1 MRATKIRNAALLLGI
16 GLGALLD
23 VILFER
29 VLHWRVPAATAPWFP
44 VAAWLMCLAGVLLLW
59 SALRGPGP
67 LPSSRSFAAFL
78 LFGWAAF
85 NVFEGAVERSWLLAA
100 AGVALALLAG
110 ILRSLP
116 SFTGADRR
124 SGYDRRSAAAEA
136 LGARR

>member
-44 VAAWLMCLAGVLLLW
+44 VLAWLMCLGGVFILW

-67 LPSSRSFAAFL
+67 LPSSRSFGMFL
-78 LFGWAAF
+78 VLGWAVF
-85 NVFEGAVERSWLLAA
+85 NLFEAGVERSWTLAA
-100 AGVALALLAG
+100 AGVGLAVLAG
-110 ILRSLP
+110 ILRALP
-116 SFTGADRR
+116 PFKGPERR
-124 SGYDRRSAAAEA
+124 SGYDRRSPAAEA
-136 LGARR
+136 LSARR

>member
-1 MRATKIRNAALLLGI
+1 MRATKVRNAALLIGV

-44 VAAWLMCLAGVLLLW
+44 VVAWLMCLGGVLLQW

-67 LPSSRSFAAFL
+67 LPSSRSFASL
-78 LFGWAAF
+78 LFFGWAAF

-100 AGVALALLAG
+100 AGVALGLLAW
-110 ILRSLP
+110 ILRVLP
-116 SFTGADRR
+116 PFTGPERR
-124 SGYDRRSAAAEA
+124 TGYDRRAPSV
-136 LGARR
+136 LRQ

>member
-1 MRATKIRNAALLLGI
+1 MSNRTTKIRNAALLLGV

-44 VAAWLMCLAGVLLLW
+44 LLAWLMCLGGAWLEW

-67 LPSSRSFAAFL
+67 LPGSRSFAAYL

-85 NVFEGAVERSWLLAA
+85 NVFEAAVERSWLLAA
-100 AGVALALLAG
+100 AGVALAVLAWV
-110 ILRSLP
+110 LRVLP
-116 SFTGADRR
+116 PFRGPERRSGHDRR
-124 SGYDRRSAAAEA
+124 SPLASRY
-136 LGARR
+136 

>member
-1 MRATKIRNAALLLGI
+1 MRATKVRNAALLVGV

-23 VILFER
+23 VIVFER

-44 VAAWLMCLAGVLLLW
+44 VLAWLMCLGGVLLQW

-67 LPSSRSFAAFL
+67 LPSSRSFASFL

-100 AGVALALLAG
+100 AGVVLGVLAW
-110 ILRSLP
+110 ILRVLP
-116 SFTGADRR
+116 PFRGPERR
-124 SGYDRRSAAAEA
+124 SGYERRAASAV
-136 LGARR
+136 RPQ

>member
-1 MRATKIRNAALLLGI
+1 MNLRATKVRNAALLVGI

-44 VAAWLMCLAGVLLLW
+44 VLAWLMCLGGVLLQW

-67 LPSSRSFAAFL
+67 LPPSRAFASYL

-85 NVFEGAVERSWLLAA
+85 NVFEALVERSWLLAA
-100 AGVALALLAG
+100 AGFALAALAALLK
-110 ILRSLP
+110 LLP
-116 SFTGADRR
+116 PFRGPERR
-124 SGYDRRSAAAEA
+124 SGYDRRSPVAS
-136 LGARR
+136 RY

>member
-1 MRATKIRNAALLLGI
+1 MRAVKIRNAALLVGV

-44 VAAWLMCLAGVLLLW
+44 VVAWLMCLGGVLLQW

-67 LPSSRSFAAFL
+67 LPSSRSFASYLF
-78 LFGWAAF
+78 FGWAAF

-100 AGVALALLAG
+100 AGVALGAAAWLL
-110 ILRSLP
+110 LVLP
-116 SFTGADRR
+116 PFSGAERR
-124 SGYDRRSAAAEA
+124 TGYDRRAPSV
-136 LGARR
+136 LRQ

>member
-1 MRATKIRNAALLLGI
+1 MRATKARNAALLIGI

-44 VAAWLMCLAGVLLLW
+44 VLAWLMCLGGVFLQW

-67 LPSSRSFAAFL
+67 LPSSRAFASFL

-100 AGVALALLAG
+100 AGVGLAVLAWL
-110 ILRSLP
+110 LRSVP
-116 SFTGADRR
+116 PFRGPERR
-124 SGYDRRSAAAEA
+124 SGYERRAASA
-136 LGARR
+136 LRR

>member
-1 MRATKIRNAALLLGI
+1 MRATKIRNAALLLGV

-44 VAAWLMCLAGVLLLW
+44 VIAWLMCLAGVLLQW

-67 LPSSRSFAAFL
+67 LPSSRSFAMYL

-100 AGVALALLAG
+100 AGVGLAILGA
-110 ILRSLP
+110 ILRALP
-116 SFTGADRR
+116 AFRGPERR
-124 SGYDRRSAAAEA
+124 SGYDRRSPAAEA
-136 LGARR
+136 LSTRR

>member
-1 MRATKIRNAALLLGI
+1 MRATKTRNAALLIGV

-44 VAAWLMCLAGVLLLW
+44 VLAWAMCLGGVFLLW

-67 LPSSRSFAAFL
+67 LPSSRSFGSFL

-85 NVFEGAVERSWLLAA
+85 NLFEAAVERSWLLAA
-100 AGVALALLAG
+100 AGVAIGALAW
-110 ILRSLP
+110 ILRWLP
-116 SFTGADRR
+116 AFTGPERR
-124 SGYDRRSAAAEA
+124 SGYDRRAASA
-136 LGARR
+136 LRQ

>member
-1 MRATKIRNAALLLGI
+1 MRATKIRNAALLLGV

-44 VAAWLMCLAGVLLLW
+44 VVAWAMCLGGVSLLW

-67 LPSSRSFAAFL
+67 LPSSRAFACFL

-100 AGVALALLAG
+100 AGFGLAVVAW
-110 ILRSLP
+110 ILRLLP
-116 SFTGADRR
+116 PFGGPDRR
-124 SGYDRRSAAAEA
+124 SGYDRRSPLAT
-136 LGARR
+136 RH

>member
-1 MRATKIRNAALLLGI
+1 MRATKIRNAALLIGI

-44 VAAWLMCLAGVLLLW
+44 VAAWLMVLGGVFLQW

-67 LPSSRSFAAFL
+67 LPSSRSFGSFL
-78 LFGWAAF
+78 LSGWAAF

-100 AGVALALLAG
+100 AGVGLGVLAW
-110 ILRSLP
+110 ILRALP
-116 SFTGADRR
+116 PFAGPDRR
-124 SGYDRRSAAAEA
+124 SGYDRRSRI
-136 LGARR
+136 GSST

>member
-1 MRATKIRNAALLLGI
+1 MRATKIRNAALLIGV

-44 VAAWLMCLAGVLLLW
+44 VLAWGMCLAGVLLQW

-67 LPSSRSFAAFL
+67 LPSSRSFASFL

-85 NVFEGAVERSWLLAA
+85 NVFEGGVERSWLLAA
-100 AGVALALLAG
+100 AGVALAALG
-110 ILRSLP
+110 WVLRVLP
-116 SFTGADRR
+116 AFSGPERR
-124 SGYDRRSAAAEA
+124 SGYDRRSPLAS
-136 LGARR
+136 RY

>member
-1 MRATKIRNAALLLGI
+1 MRATKVRNAALLLGV

-44 VAAWLMCLAGVLLLW
+44 VVAWLMCLAGVLLQW

-67 LPSSRSFAAFL
+67 LPSSRSFASFL

-100 AGVALALLAG
+100 AGVALGVAAWVLRVLPPFAG
-110 ILRSLP
+110 P
-116 SFTGADRR
+116 ERR
-124 SGYDRRSAAAEA
+124 SGYDRRAASVLREQ
-136 LGARR
+136 